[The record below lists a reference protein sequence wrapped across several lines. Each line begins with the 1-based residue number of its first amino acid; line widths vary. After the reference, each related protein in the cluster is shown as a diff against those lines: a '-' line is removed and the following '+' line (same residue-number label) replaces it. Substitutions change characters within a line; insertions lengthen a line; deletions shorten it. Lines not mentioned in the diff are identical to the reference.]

1 MLDKLKGLLVVS
13 SGVEFDKFG
22 VAQEEILAQLEAV
35 RGGQFSDRELEAARR
50 AVSSSLRSAL
60 DSQGRLE
67 DHWTTQALS
76 GRALEGPD
84 ALIDPVERVTADDVV
99 RAAQAVELDTVYRLM
114 GKEED

>member
-1 MLDKLKGLLVVS
+1 M
-13 SGVEFDKFG
+13 
-22 VAQEEILAQLEAV
+22 
-35 RGGQFSDRELEAARR
+35 
-50 AVSSSLRSAL
+50 SSSLRSAL

>member
-1 MLDKLKGLLVVS
+1 MNALYGGTSTSKLFLNVREKLSLCYFASSMLDKLKGLLVVS

-76 GRALEGPD
+76 AGAGGAGRAD
-84 ALIDPVERVTADDVV
+84 
-99 RAAQAVELDTVYRLM
+99 
-114 GKEED
+114 